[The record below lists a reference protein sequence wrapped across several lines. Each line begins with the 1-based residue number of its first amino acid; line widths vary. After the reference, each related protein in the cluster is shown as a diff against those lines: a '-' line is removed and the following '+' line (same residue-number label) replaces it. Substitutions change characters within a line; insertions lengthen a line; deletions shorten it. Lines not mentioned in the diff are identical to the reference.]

1 MPMTAK
7 QKLLERRRRRTSKL
21 RELKAKYKATTDS
34 KTRERLLAKIHK
46 LNPFEVPA
54 KK

>member
-7 QKLLERRRRRTSKL
+7 QKLLERRRRRVGKL
-21 RELKAKYKATTDS
+21 RALKTKFETTQDS
-34 KTRERLLAKIHK
+34 KARERLLVKIRK
-46 LNPFEVPA
+46 LSPFETVS

>member
-7 QKLLERRRRRTSKL
+7 QKLLERRRRRVGKL
-21 RELKAKYKATTDS
+21 RALKTKFKATQDS
-34 KTRERLLAKIHK
+34 KVRERLLAKIRK
-46 LNPFEVPA
+46 LSPFETVS

>member
-7 QKLLERRRRRTSKL
+7 QKLMERRRRRTTKL
-21 RELKAKYKATTDS
+21 RELKAKYKATQDS
-34 KTRERLLAKIHK
+34 KVRERLLAKMRK
-46 LNPFEVPA
+46 LSPFETVA